1 VPLAAYGRPS
11 VIKAVIES
19 AILGLGNFPHI
30 KWEKV
35 YDGEGKGNEQSNS
48 RNRFYTRVYRLWV
61 DEKPTVTKIRFT
73 YDRKKNWADVS
84 ISIDDLKALKGYME
98 RARKESTEEEVF
110 EL

>member
-19 AILGLGNFPHI
+19 AILGLGVFPNI
-30 KWEKV
+30 KWEKIHE
-35 YDGEGKGNEQSNS
+35 GEGKGSEQGNS
-48 RNRFYTRVYRLWV
+48 HNRFYTRIYRLWV
-61 DEKPTVTKIRFT
+61 DGKPTVTRIRFT

-98 RARKESTEEEVF
+98 RAKENNVDEEVM